1 MEHLALSPYEFAWTL
16 LLYGVAYVLGGVLA
30 SVLNRYLQ
38 ANTQIIVGLGLIAIS
53 GAVMLWLTR
62 QFGLSAATVLMSMLI
77 CTVGT
82 TIARPIVNS
91 RAMNLFPENAGAS
104 TSVGG
109 VMIFMFGGLISA
121 VINQVSGDLTT
132 VLAIGFLVL
141 SVAGLGLNVLIN
153 HKNQQALNTG

>member
-1 MEHLALSPYEFAWTL
+1 
-16 LLYGVAYVLGGVLA
+16 
-30 SVLNRYLQ
+30 
-38 ANTQIIVGLGLIAIS
+38 
-53 GAVMLWLTR
+53 
-62 QFGLSAATVLMSMLI
+62 MLI